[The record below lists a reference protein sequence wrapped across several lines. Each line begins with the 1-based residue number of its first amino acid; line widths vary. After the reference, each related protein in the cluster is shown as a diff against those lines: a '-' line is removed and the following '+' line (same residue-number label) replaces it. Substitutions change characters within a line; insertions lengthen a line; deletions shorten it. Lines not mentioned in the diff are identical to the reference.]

1 MSCGGVGQ
9 GGWLLDYGL
18 VEEEI
23 QASDFIYMVDDPP
36 VSSVILGF
44 DAPRREDA
52 TAAAQDNS
60 GAKKRSRPESSAQ
73 PGTKAC
79 REKLRRDRL
88 NERFSELCAV
98 LEPGKP
104 PKADKVA
111 ILSDATRLL
120 DQLRAE
126 AQKLKASNESLQD
139 SIKSLKSEKSELR
152 DEKTQL
158 KAERERLE
166 QMLKGVSA
174 AAAAPRQYVPHPAAA
189 AAPQFHPAA
198 AYAHA
203 GKFVPAYAA
212 GYPPPAAFWQW
223 IPPTSLD
230 TSKDPAHWP
239 PVA

>member
-1 MSCGGVGQ
+1 
-9 GGWLLDYGL
+9 
-18 VEEEI
+18 
-23 QASDFIYMVDDPP
+23 MVDDPP
-36 VSSVILGF
+36 VSSAMLGF
-44 DAPRREDA
+44 DAPRKEDA
-52 TAAAQDNS
+52 AAARDNS

-88 NERFSELCAV
+88 NERFNELCAV

-126 AQKLKASNESLQD
+126 AQQLKSSNESLQD

-152 DEKTQL
+152 DEKTKL

-174 AAAAPRQYVPHPAAA
+174 AAAPRQFILHLAAA

-198 AYAHA
+198 AFAHA